1 MGSPVPLDSDLDLE
15 LLSALDTLG
24 VNKNMEAMEHDLVL
38 EVPDTPDKQAT
49 RCTVNDCSRT
59 SGMLIDL
66 DKELVASSDQKVA
79 PAAKIDAHHCWRS
92 NVCEVACR
100 STARDNNSRLRL
112 RGSLANTHY
121 RNHFLP
127 NKGKV
132 LDSDQ
137 EKSVKSTGLHQQI
150 SSHVSYPAQCMD
162 LRRNSEQEASCQGKN
177 IKNCVYTGLHGEKLS
192 QQNSYFGRLETGSRF
207 PLEPGDNAGN
217 VERDKGKG
225 KRIDISS
232 DSQVTSEELPR
243 QLLPS
248 RFQRKMTQ
256 KRLVRN
262 GVISPNNIA
271 KSKISSKV
279 DGLNIMKSFAGET
292 CSLLTGVSLQDYKKE
307 SVTQSSSC
315 LDDRPTKVVNGR
327 IEDKKLVH
335 NGCIAPNNIQHGKNV
350 MEDDSVGN
358 VLSGGNSAVQVEIV
372 SPNPKEVWP
381 DRKKGKEILNAGKA
395 QNNVRRT
402 EVESQFDRE
411 CLKSRQDVTSVAV
424 SSDDTPEF
432 AKAGQR
438 ALRDHKGKAPV
449 DLSCQSASVS
459 NSEETIG
466 QLLDQ
471 THENEIVMVEA
482 DHVNLLHDNPEI
494 IFSHH
499 ESNSSMVYVTSE
511 SESESENER
520 CHRCLK
526 QKPKR
531 KCNAVRSHFGES
543 SSLPLEGFEKSYI
556 QSYTEASNPKSIRC
570 HNAEWRE
577 EILGRHLEVDKISSP
592 RNFQEN
598 GCSHYNAIQSQVE
611 SDEILAR
618 QLQEQ
623 FYHELPGFE
632 GTEES
637 DASIAWSL
645 QQEEDDRYVASS
657 RKNRSHPRDASMAHL
672 FVHGPRPS
680 FRSYSQQLTNRARVS
695 ASGRLTQFRRNF
707 NSPDMDLEMSII
719 AELRRNFNNGE
730 MDLETRLNF
739 LEALEAAFENEQDM
753 EILDD
758 TLLVQRDI
766 TEDDYEMLL
775 GLDEDN
781 HQHSGASESQIN
793 ILPESVIQS
802 NGNVEACVI
811 CLEPPTVGD
820 VIRHLPC
827 LHKFHKECIDT
838 WLRRKTL
845 CPVCKSGI
853 S

>member
-1 MGSPVPLDSDLDLE
+1 MGSPVPLDSDIDSE

-24 VNKNMEAMEHDLVL
+24 VDKNMEDMEHDLVL
-38 EVPDTPDKQAT
+38 EVPDSPDKPAT

-59 SGMLIDL
+59 SGTLVDL

-92 NVCEVACR
+92 NVYEVARC
-100 STARDNNSRLRL
+100 STARDNNSHLRL

-137 EKSVKSTGLHQQI
+137 EKIVKSTGLYQQI

-162 LRRNSEQEASCQGKN
+162 LRRNNEQEVSSQGKN
-177 IKNCVYTGLHGEKLS
+177 INNCVYTGLLGEKLS

-207 PLEPGDNAGN
+207 PLEPGDDAGN

-225 KRIDISS
+225 KRIDSSS
-232 DSQVTSEELPR
+232 DPQVTSEELPR

-248 RFQRKMTQ
+248 RFRRNMTQ

-292 CSLLTGVSLQDYKKE
+292 CSLLTDVSHQDYKKK
-307 SVTQSSSC
+307 SVTQSSSRP
-315 LDDRPTKVVNGR
+315 DDRPTKVVKGR
-327 IEDKKLVH
+327 IKDKKLVH
-335 NGCIAPNNIQHGKNV
+335 NGCIASNNVKHGKSV

-381 DRKKGKEILNAGKA
+381 DQKKGKEILNASKA
-395 QNNVRRT
+395 QNVRRI
-402 EVESQFDRE
+402 EVEPQFDRE
-411 CLKSRQDVTSVAV
+411 CLKSRQEVTSVTV
-424 SSDDTPEF
+424 SNDDTLEF

-438 ALRDHKGKAPV
+438 ALKDHKGKAPV

-471 THENEIVMVEA
+471 KHENEIVMVEA

-494 IFSHH
+494 IFSHQ

-511 SESESENER
+511 SESENGR
-520 CHRCLK
+520 CHRRQK

-543 SSLPLEGFEKSYI
+543 SSFPLEGFEKSYI

-570 HNAEWRE
+570 HNAEWHG
-577 EILGRHLEVDKISSP
+577 EILGRRLEVDKISSP

-598 GCSHYNAIQSQVE
+598 GCGHYNAIQSQVE

-623 FYHELPGFE
+623 FYHELPGSE

-657 RKNRSHPRDASMAHL
+657 RRNLSHPRDASMAHL

-695 ASGRLTQFRRNF
+695 VSGRVTQFRRNF

-739 LEALEAAFENEQDM
+739 LEALETAFENEQET